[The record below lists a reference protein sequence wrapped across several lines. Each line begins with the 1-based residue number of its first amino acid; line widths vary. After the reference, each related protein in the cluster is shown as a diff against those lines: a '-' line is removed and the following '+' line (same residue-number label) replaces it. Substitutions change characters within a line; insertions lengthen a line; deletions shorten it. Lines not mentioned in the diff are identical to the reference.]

1 MSPSGEES
9 PDDGDVDLDAIQS
22 DLSDMQSSLADH
34 YALLERGPELR
45 DEHVIESEVE
55 VVVPLIIADYVRAV
69 VREAAAMTVEE
80 RDQFLHEELTEREG
94 ATPPSSRSD
103 REQAGR
109 AGYSARTRHNHAAQY
124 YYTHP
129 FRRNWHVA

>member
-9 PDDGDVDLDAIQS
+9 ADDGDVDLDAIQS

-34 YALLERGPELR
+34 YALLERGPEIR

-55 VVVPLIIADYVRAV
+55 VVVPPIIADYVRAV

-80 RDQFLHEELTEREG
+80 RDQFLYEELVGFEVRTTRYRFPGGDVLEAGPDGVVLKHPPDGSVEG
-94 ATPPSSRSD
+94 
-103 REQAGR
+103 
-109 AGYSARTRHNHAAQY
+109 
-124 YYTHP
+124 
-129 FRRNWHVA
+129 